1 MFRYCQSSH
10 PLFAMTASTMS
21 AVLVHISDIHF
32 GQERDERVHIHN
44 DVKKQLIA
52 DAKRVVREDLKATA
66 AAILV
71 TGDIAF
77 SGLEEQFRTAGEWL
91 DALSDAV
98 GCPRN
103 QVQMVPGNHDLDRN
117 KTSRSAKHLLDVIR
131 AGGPAEYEEVMNN
144 PTDRAALFARFE
156 DYERFCYGYRCELNA
171 EARAATNLQITLAPG
186 RSVRF
191 IRMNSSLLCTGA
203 EGHEEPELVL
213 GERQFII
220 DRDEG
225 VENIVLIH
233 HPLHWYKDSAEVKRY
248 IDSRARILITGHEHQ
263 PNVKLEKVGE
273 GADLMML
280 AAGATVPF
288 KSNAIYTF
296 TYNVIEL
303 EWDSA
308 SDDLIVTMHP
318 RAWDPEGTCFVADK
332 KRLDG
337 AHPAYKVR
345 CPNFKLTSRPLVVEQ
360 AASATTAGTAAVS
373 DVSSPRVELVPAAE
387 VEKGE
392 IAEMLPAVEGYGPV
406 ELRFFRDL
414 LEGERLRILIT
425 LDAVPHDSDERMNRG
440 LQRKLLEFL
449 AREGKLRD
457 VERLMNEFLDERTKK
472 ET

>member
-1 MFRYCQSSH
+1 
-10 PLFAMTASTMS
+10 MS
-21 AVLVHISDIHF
+21 AVFVHISDIHF
-32 GQERDERVHIHN
+32 GQERDQRVHIHN

-52 DAKRVVREDLKATA
+52 DAKRVVRGDLQATA

-77 SGLEEQFRTAGEWL
+77 SGVEEQFKVAGEWL
-91 DALSDAV
+91 DVLADAV
-98 GCPRN
+98 GCPQN

-117 KTSRSAKHLLDVIR
+117 KTSRSAQHLLDLIR
-131 AGGPAEYEEVMNN
+131 AGGSAEYEEVMNN

-156 DYERFCYGYRCELNA
+156 DYERFCYGYRCELDG
-171 EARAATNLQITLAPG
+171 EAKAATNLQITLAPG

-191 IRMNSSLLCTGA
+191 IRMNSSLLCTG
-203 EGHEEPELVL
+203 EERHDEPELVL

-220 DRDEG
+220 DRDDG

-233 HPLHWYKDSAEVKRY
+233 HPLNWYKDSADVKTY

-263 PNVKLEKVGE
+263 PNVKVEEVGE

-288 KSNAIYTF
+288 RSNAVYTF

-308 SDDLIVTMHP
+308 DDDLIVTMHP
-318 RAWDPEGTCFVADK
+318 RAWDPKGTCFVADD
-332 KRLDG
+332 KRLGG
-337 AHPAYKVR
+337 AEPQYKVR
-345 CPNFKLTSRPLVVEQ
+345 CPNFKLAPRPPVVEKEVD
-360 AASATTAGTAAVS
+360 ATTGGSAAIAAVS
-373 DVSSPRVELVPAAE
+373 PPLVELVPAE
-387 VEKGE
+387 VEEGE
-392 IAEMLPAVEGYGPV
+392 VADMPPAVKGYGPI

-425 LDAVPHDSDERMNRG
+425 LDAIPHDSDERMNRG
-440 LQRKLLEFL
+440 LQRKLLESL
-449 AREGKLRD
+449 AREGKLPD
-457 VERLMNEFLDERTKK
+457 VERLMNEYMEERTKK
-472 ET
+472 GT